1 MKNSDP
7 IQQTI
12 EAALKEA
19 ELHDPS
25 SEDYTTI
32 ARNVETLAKAKALG
46 ESKKLSKDAILGAV
60 TSLAGIAAV
69 LHYERLAV
77 VSSKAFGLIMK
88 VKPF

>member
-1 MKNSDP
+1 MKTDP
-7 IQQTI
+7 IQETI

-19 ELHDPS
+19 ELHDPA

-46 ESKKLSKDAILGAV
+46 ESKKLSPDAVLGAATSILGIV
-60 TSLAGIAAV
+60 AV
-69 LHYERLAV
+69 LQYERLAV

>member
-1 MKNSDP
+1 MKTDP
-7 IQQTI
+7 IQETI

-19 ELHDPS
+19 ELHDPA

-46 ESKKLSKDAILGAV
+46 ESKKLSKDAILGAA
-60 TSLAGIAAV
+60 TSLAGILAV

-88 VKPF
+88 IKPF

>member
-1 MKNSDP
+1 MKNPDP

-46 ESKKLSKDAILGAV
+46 ESKKLSKDAILGAA
-60 TSLAGIAAV
+60 TSLAGIVARPPVRAD
-69 LHYERLAV
+69 LQSSARRRLV
-77 VSSKAFGLIMK
+77 
-88 VKPF
+88 

>member
-1 MKNSDP
+1 MKKTDP

-25 SEDYTTI
+25 SEDYTTF

-60 TSLAGIAAV
+60 TSMAGIVAV
-69 LHYERLAV
+69 LQYERLAV

>member
-1 MKNSDP
+1 MKTDP
-7 IQQTI
+7 IQETI

-46 ESKKLSKDAILGAV
+46 ESKKLSPDAV
-60 TSLAGIAAV
+60 
-69 LHYERLAV
+69 
-77 VSSKAFGLIMK
+77 
-88 VKPF
+88 

>member
-1 MKNSDP
+1 MKTDLVMD
-7 IQQTI
+7 TI
-12 EAALKEA
+12 NAALKEA

-25 SEDYTTI
+25 SEEYTTI

-46 ESKKLSKDAILGAV
+46 DSKKLSPDAILGAA
-60 TSLAGIAAV
+60 TSILGIIAV
-69 LHYERLAV
+69 LQYERLAV

>member
-1 MKNSDP
+1 MKTDP
-7 IQQTI
+7 IQETI
-12 EAALKEA
+12 NAALKEA

-46 ESKKLSKDAILGAV
+46 DSKKLSPDAILGAA
-60 TSLAGIAAV
+60 TSIAGIFAV
-69 LHYERLAV
+69 LHYEKLAV

>member
-1 MKNSDP
+1 MKNPDP

-19 ELHDPS
+19 ELQ
-25 SEDYTTI
+25 
-32 ARNVETLAKAKALG
+32 
-46 ESKKLSKDAILGAV
+46 LSKDAILGAA
-60 TSLAGIAAV
+60 TSLAGIVAV
-69 LHYERLAV
+69 LQYERLAV

>member
-1 MKNSDP
+1 MKKTDP

-32 ARNVETLAKAKALG
+32 ARNVETLAKAKEMCIRDRFWAR
-46 ESKKLSKDAILGAV
+46 SV
-60 TSLAGIAAV
+60 
-69 LHYERLAV
+69 R
-77 VSSKAFGLIMK
+77 
-88 VKPF
+88 PFAECS

>member
-1 MKNSDP
+1 MKTDP
-7 IQQTI
+7 IQETI

-19 ELHDPS
+19 ELHDPA

-46 ESKKLSKDAILGAV
+46 ESKKLSKDAILGAA
-60 TSLAGIAAV
+60 TSLAGILAV

>member
-1 MKNSDP
+1 MKTDP
-7 IQQTI
+7 IQETI

-19 ELHDPS
+19 ELHDPA
-25 SEDYTTI
+25 SEGYTTI

-46 ESKKLSKDAILGAV
+46 ESKKLSKDAILGAA
-60 TSLAGIAAV
+60 TSFAGILAV

>member
-1 MKNSDP
+1 MKKTDP

-19 ELHDPS
+19 ELYDPY

-46 ESKKLSKDAILGAV
+46 ESKKLSKDAILGAA
-60 TSLAGIAAV
+60 TSLAGIVAV
-69 LHYERLAV
+69 LQYERLAV

>member
-1 MKNSDP
+1 MKTDP
-7 IQQTI
+7 IQETI

-19 ELHDPS
+19 ELHDPA

-46 ESKKLSKDAILGAV
+46 ESKKLSKDAILGAAA
-60 TSLAGIAAV
+60 SFAGILAV

>member
-1 MKNSDP
+1 MKKTDP

-19 ELHDPS
+19 ELHDPY

-46 ESKKLSKDAILGAV
+46 ESKKLSKDAILGAA
-60 TSLAGIAAV
+60 TSLAGIVAV
-69 LHYERLAV
+69 LQYERLAV
-77 VSSKAFGLIMK
+77 VSSKAFSLIMK

>member
-1 MKNSDP
+1 MKKTDP

-46 ESKKLSKDAILGAV
+46 ESKKLSKGC
-60 TSLAGIAAV
+60 SN
-69 LHYERLAV
+69 LHGRYRSRPPVRATCSRQLEGVR
-77 VSSKAFGLIMK
+77 FDHEG
-88 VKPF
+88 

>member
-1 MKNSDP
+1 MKKTDP

-32 ARNVETLAKAKALG
+32 ARNVETLAKAK
-46 ESKKLSKDAILGAV
+46 DAILGAA
-60 TSLAGIAAV
+60 TSLAGIVAV
-69 LHYERLAV
+69 LQYERLAV

>member
-1 MKNSDP
+1 MKNPDP

-19 ELHDPS
+19 ELHDPA

-46 ESKKLSKDAILGAV
+46 DSKKLSKDAILGAA
-60 TSLAGIAAV
+60 TSLAGIVAV
-69 LHYERLAV
+69 LQYERLAV

>member
-1 MKNSDP
+1 MKTDP
-7 IQQTI
+7 IQETI

-19 ELHDPS
+19 ELHDPA

-46 ESKKLSKDAILGAV
+46 ESKKLSKDAILGAA
-60 TSLAGIAAV
+60 TSFVGILAV